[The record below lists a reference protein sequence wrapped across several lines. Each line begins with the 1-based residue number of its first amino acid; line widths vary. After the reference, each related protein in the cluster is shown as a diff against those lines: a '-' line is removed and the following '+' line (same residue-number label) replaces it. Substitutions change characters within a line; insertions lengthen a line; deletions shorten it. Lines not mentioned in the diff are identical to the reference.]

1 LPDLKKGSPKINY
14 VCQNFSI
21 FNYFSILNNYKIIA
35 AVTSLSIEKKILVG
49 FALALLVFLGIG
61 IALYQSS
68 QGLIWTGS
76 WVIHTTDVIRQLDDL
91 AQSLAEIESAQR
103 GYVVTG
109 DPSYASQVDAAT
121 ARIPSIVNHLEQ
133 SVTDNHAQTTRIGPL
148 RQAANARIALAQK
161 ILATRKNEGY
171 EAARQLTAK
180 AITDKSIDDTRRIVR
195 DMWKEELRLLDA
207 RSEANAQSI
216 QGTMIAAAA
225 AFVAQLLILAL
236 LFWLIRLDLK
246 SRRQTAAILVK
257 TGAELQEARDAALSA
272 TILKSQFLA
281 NMSHEI
287 RTPMNGIIGLT
298 EILLKTPLTTKQRD
312 FAESIQSCAD
322 SLLTIIN
329 DILDFSKIEAG
340 MLRFDNVPFDLHGT
354 IERCVDLFAHAAHK
368 KGLELALLIEEDVPR
383 WATGDAHRLR
393 QVLTNL
399 VNNAIKFTAHG
410 EVIITCSRAPGEEGI
425 PLRFEITDTGIGM
438 APDDQERL
446 FTPFTQADSS
456 TARRFGGTGLGL
468 AITKQL
474 VLAMGGEIGC
484 DSALNKGST
493 FWFTVR
499 LGKATEAGN
508 HPSADRPPTTG
519 ILTNVRVLV
528 VDDNATNRKILH
540 HQLASMGTRDRLAA
554 SGDEALDI
562 LRLEHD
568 ADPFAVAI
576 LDVNMPGMNGLALID
591 SIRAD
596 SKFQN
601 LKLIVLTSVDT
612 VDNPNLVS
620 RRVERCLQK
629 PVKQSQLFECLCT
642 VAGTLPQEAEG
653 AASHHSWPATARP
666 LRLLL
671 AEDNAVNQQ
680 VALHQLGQMGHQVE
694 TANSGLEALEL
705 MDRNGYDAVLMDVH
719 MPALDGYATAAE
731 IRKREAG
738 TRHTWIIAMTANAL
752 PTDRAKCLA
761 AGMDDYLS
769 KPVSSAALAQ
779 ALTRCPLNSEPNM
792 RSVDL
797 TGLLESGLQDIL
809 PQIIETFLETSS
821 QTIQKAKQ
829 SLSAQQVADLQ
840 QCAHSLKGSAAN
852 LGANRLVDL
861 CGQLEARCRSGS
873 LEPAPALLAAI
884 DQELARVREDLLKY
898 GDLPSKAQAQT

>member
-1 LPDLKKGSPKINY
+1 MSDEAIGIKANKSQTDNDAFDRALEAEQVKVLYS
-14 VCQNFSI
+14 
-21 FNYFSILNNYKIIA
+21 A
-35 AVTSLSIEKKILVG
+35 AVPALFNVITAAIVAVSFWETCPHWLMVAWPALFCLVVSARLVDRRQYQRNPSLHSAKKWRLRATIGSSVTGLVWG
-49 FALALLVFLGIG
+49 GYALSTIPM
-61 IALYQSS
+61 S
-68 QGLIWTGS
+68 
-76 WVIHTTDVIRQLDDL
+76 RDL
-91 AQSLAEIESAQR
+91 AQCIFMTFFVGGMVAGAVLALSAYLPAYY
-103 GYVVTG
+103 GYAGFAIVPTVIALIARADELSVAMAG
-109 DPSYASQVDAAT
+109 AT
-121 ARIPSIVNHLEQ
+121 AAAAGVISLIGHNNYRRIVENVLLCCEQ
-133 SVTDNHAQTTRIGPL
+133 AVLMKDLH
-148 RQAANARIALAQK
+148 ARIAENEK
-161 ILATRKNEGY
+161 I
-171 EAARQLTAK
+171 
-180 AITDKSIDDTRRIVR
+180 IV
-195 DMWKEELRLLDA
+195 ELH
-207 RSEANAQSI
+207 
-216 QGTMIAAAA
+216 
-225 AFVAQLLILAL
+225 
-236 LFWLIRLDLK
+236 
-246 SRRQTAAILVK
+246 
-257 TGAELQEARDAALSA
+257 EARDAALSA
-272 TILKSQFLA
+272 TVLKTQFLA

-287 RTPMNGIIGLT
+287 RTPMNGIMGLT
-298 EILLKTPLTTKQRD
+298 EILLKTPLNPKQRD
-312 FAESIQSCAD
+312 FADSIQSCAD

-340 MLRFDNVPFDLHGT
+340 MLRFDKVPFDLHGT
-354 IERCVDLFAHAAHK
+354 IERCIDLFAHSAHQ
-368 KGLELALLIEEDVPR
+368 KGLELALLIEDDVPR

-399 VNNAIKFTAHG
+399 VNNAVKFTEHG
-410 EVIITCSRAPGEEGI
+410 EVVISCSRLPGEEGV
-425 PLRFEITDTGIGM
+425 PLRFEITDTGIGIV
-438 APDDQERL
+438 ADDQEWL

-456 TARRFGGTGLGL
+456 TSRRFGGTGLGL

-474 VLAMGGEIGC
+474 VLAMGGEIGFN
-484 DSALNKGST
+484 STLNQGST

-499 LGKATEAGN
+499 LDQATETATQ
-508 HPSADRPPTTG
+508 PSADRPPVVD
-519 ILTNVRVLV
+519 ILTNIRVLI

-540 HQLASMGTRDRLAA
+540 HQLTSMGMRDRLAA
-554 SGDEALDI
+554 SGHEAVDI

-591 SIRAD
+591 AVRAD

-612 VDNPNLVS
+612 VDNPNLAS
-620 RRVERCLQK
+620 RSVEGFLQK
-629 PVKQSQLFECLCT
+629 PVKQSQLFECLRA
-642 VAGTLPQEAEG
+642 VVGILPQESEPAERHD
-653 AASHHSWPATARP
+653 SLPATARP

-680 VALHQLGQMGHQVE
+680 VALHQLDLMGHQVE
-694 TANSGLEALEL
+694 TASSGVEALEL
-705 MDRNGYDAVLMDVH
+705 MDRNVYDAVLMDVH
-719 MPALDGYATAAE
+719 MPTLDGYATTAE

-738 TRHTWIIAMTANAL
+738 TKHTWIIAMTANAL

-779 ALTRCPLNSEPNM
+779 VLTRCPLNSEPDV

-829 SLSAQQVADLQ
+829 SLAAQQVAELQ

-884 DQELARVREDLLKY
+884 DQELAKVREDLLNY
-898 GDLPSKAQAQT
+898 EDLPTKARAQR

>member
-1 LPDLKKGSPKINY
+1 LPDHQKKFAEIITSVGTFY
-14 VCQNFSI
+14 FQLFFLFSI
-21 FNYFSILNNYKIIA
+21 ITRLIA
-35 AVTSLSIEKKILVG
+35 VVTSFSIEKKILAG

-61 IALYQSS
+61 IALYRSG
-68 QGLIWTGS
+68 QGLIWTRS

-121 ARIPSIVNHLEQ
+121 ARVPSIVNHLEHSLADN
-133 SVTDNHAQTTRIGPL
+133 SVQTARIGPL
-148 RQAANARIALAQK
+148 REAANARIALAQK
-161 ILATRKNEGY
+161 IVATRKNEGY
-171 EAARQLTAK
+171 DAARQLTAK
-180 AITDKSIDDTRRIVR
+180 AITNKSIDDTRRIVR

-207 RSEANAQSI
+207 RSEANAQSV

-298 EILLKTPLTTKQRD
+298 EILLKTPLSPKQRD

-354 IERCVDLFAHAAHK
+354 IERCVDLFARATHR

-383 WATGDAHRLR
+383 RANGDPHRLR

-399 VNNAIKFTAHG
+399 ISNAVKFTERG
-410 EVIITCSRAPGEEGI
+410 EVVIRCNKLQSEEGV
-425 PLRFEITDTGIGM
+425 PLRFEIADTGIGI
-438 APDDQERL
+438 APEDQERL

-484 DSALNKGST
+484 DSTLNRGST
-493 FWFTVR
+493 FWFTAR
-499 LGKATEAGN
+499 LDQATEPGN
-508 HPSADRPPTTG
+508 PPLAERAPVASV
-519 ILTNVRVLV
+519 LTNVRALV

-540 HQLASMGTRDRLAA
+540 HQLNSMGLRDRLAA
-554 SGDEALDI
+554 SGQEALEI
-562 LRLEHD
+562 LGLEHD

-576 LDVNMPGMNGLALID
+576 LDVNMPGMNGFALID
-591 SIRAD
+591 AIRAD

-620 RRVERCLQK
+620 RGVESCLQK
-629 PVKQSQLFECLCT
+629 PVKQSQLFECLRT
-642 VAGTLPQEAEG
+642 AVGIMPQESDH
-653 AASHHSWPATARP
+653 AASRDSLPATARP
-666 LRLLL
+666 LHLLL

-680 VALHQLGQMGHQVE
+680 VALHQLNLMGHQVE
-694 TANSGLEALEL
+694 TASSGVEALEL
-705 MDRNGYDAVLMDVH
+705 MDRNLYDAVLMDVH
-719 MPALDGYATAAE
+719 MPALDGYATTAE

-738 TRHTWIIAMTANAL
+738 TKHTWIIAMTANAL

-769 KPVSSAALAQ
+769 KPVSSAGLAQ
-779 ALTRCPLNSEPNM
+779 VLVRCPANSEPIT

-797 TGLLESGLQDIL
+797 TGLLESGMGDML
-809 PQIIETFLETSS
+809 PQIIETFVETSS
-821 QTIQKAKQ
+821 QTLEKGKQ
-829 SLSAQQVADLQ
+829 ALAAQDAAALFQS
-840 QCAHSLKGSAAN
+840 AHSLKGSAAN
-852 LGANRLVDL
+852 LGANRVVDL
-861 CGQLEARCRSGS
+861 CGQLEGCRSGS
-873 LEPAPALLAAI
+873 LETAPALLASI
-884 DQELARVREDLLKY
+884 EQELARVRQDLLEY
-898 GDLPSKAQAQT
+898 LGHADARQAET